1 MRPFSKATAAVL
13 VAVLAQ
19 SALASAEPL
28 LVRSGSV
35 RFDTGDPPVMQLHG
49 DGFDIGGLF
58 AAVGSTGAMQCVNM
72 PCAPGTLVNL
82 STVFGG
88 PLGNFDLGLGFAT
101 IDGIQYGGSSGEI
114 DLFFTGTLGF
124 NAPAVAI
131 PPGGAANLLLSAP
144 FVFNGQV
151 LGSTEAG
158 GTPLFDVTLAGV
170 GQARFGLNLY
180 DGTYQFVSGS
190 YTFADPIPEPA
201 MFLLLGI
208 GAVCVALRHRAT

>member
-1 MRPFSKATAAVL
+1 MRPFSRATAAVL

-49 DGFDIGGLF
+49 DGFD
-58 AAVGSTGAMQCVNM
+58 T
-72 PCAPGTLVNL
+72 
-82 STVFGG
+82 
-88 PLGNFDLGLGFAT
+88 
-101 IDGIQYGGSSGEI
+101 GEI

-144 FVFNGQV
+144 FVFNGRV

-170 GQARFGLNLY
+170 GQAQFGLNLY